1 MDRKL
6 TVKEYIFVA
15 SMLFGMFFGAGNL
28 IFPVFMGQNA
38 GAASWPAVIGFC
50 LTGVG
55 LPLLGVAAMGISR
68 TENLLDMS
76 SLVGRRFGY
85 FFTCLLYL
93 SIGPL
98 FAIPRTATVSFAVG
112 VQPMID
118 PEKHSL
124 VLLIFTVI
132 FFAVVL
138 YFSLKP
144 SGILTWVG
152 KLLNPIFLAFLAILT
167 VTALVKP
174 MGSMDASAPLGNYE
188 TMSFFQ
194 GFLEGYNT
202 MDALAALAF
211 GIILITTIRD
221 LGVKS
226 PGAVSLSTVKAGLLS
241 TLLMAA
247 IYCVL
252 TIIGAQSRA
261 VLGVSTDGGEAL
273 YLIGT
278 HYFGKFGGVLLG
290 ITVTLACLK
299 TAIGL
304 ITACAETFVSM
315 FPNTLSYKA
324 YAIVFCLF
332 SFAISNV
339 GLSKIIEFSLPLL
352 MFLYPL
358 TIVLILLC
366 LVGRVFNY
374 DRKVFVA
381 VTIPTLLAALLDLLR
396 TLPAGIQTFLHSE
409 VILAPAKEFLPFFTL
424 GMGWVVPALIG
435 LVVGLVLHFVMP
447 KKAK

>member
-6 TVKEYIFVA
+6 TAKDYIFVA

-38 GAASWPAVIGFC
+38 GSASWPAVAGFC

-68 TENLLDMS
+68 TENLLEMS
-76 SLVGRRFGY
+76 GLVGRRFGY

-118 PEKHSL
+118 SEKHS
-124 VLLIFTVI
+124 VALLLFTVI
-132 FFAVVL
+132 FFAIVL
-138 YFSLKP
+138 YFSLRP

-152 KLLNPIFLAFLAILT
+152 KLLNPVFLVFLAILT

-174 MGSMDASAPLGNYE
+174 MGSMYASAPLGNYE

-226 PGAVSLSTVKAGLLS
+226 PGAVSLSTVKAGVLS
-241 TLLMAA
+241 TVLMAA
-247 IYCVL
+247 IYCLL
-252 TIIGAQSRA
+252 TVVGAQSRA
-261 VLGVSTDGGEAL
+261 IMGVSADGGEAL

-290 ITVTLACLK
+290 ITVTVACLK

-315 FPNTLSYKA
+315 FPHTLSYKA

-366 LVGRVFNY
+366 LVGRVFDY
-374 DRKVFVA
+374 DRRVFVA
-381 VTIPTLLAALLDLLR
+381 VTIPTFLAALLDLLR
-396 TLPAGIQTFLHSE
+396 TLPAGIQSFLHSE
-409 VILAPAKEFLPFFTL
+409 VILEPAKAILPFFTL

-435 LVVGLVLHFVMP
+435 LVVGLLLHFAVP